1 MSKERATKLLE
12 AAITNESLREKLK
25 LAANSEEFIKIAS
38 ELGYD
43 FTTKTLQVVIEKNSD
58 GVMFRRKTGI
68 WPWLR
73 SVNWT

>member
-1 MSKERATKLLE
+1 MSKESATKFLE
-12 AAITNESLREKLK
+12 AATTNESLREKLK
-25 LAANSEEFIKIAS
+25 SAANPEEFVKIAS

-43 FTTKTLQVVIEKNSD
+43 FTTETLQVVIEKNSD

>member
-1 MSKERATKLLE
+1 MSKESAMKFLE
-12 AAITNESLREKLK
+12 AATTNESLREKLK
-25 LAANSEEFIKIAS
+25 LAANSEEFVKIAS

-43 FTTKTLQVVIEKNSD
+43 FTTETLQVVVEKNSD